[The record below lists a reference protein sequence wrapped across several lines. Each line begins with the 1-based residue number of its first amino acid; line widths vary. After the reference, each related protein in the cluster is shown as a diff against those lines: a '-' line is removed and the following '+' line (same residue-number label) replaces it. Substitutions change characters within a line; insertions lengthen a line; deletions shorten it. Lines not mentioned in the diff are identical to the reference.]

1 MDNLKLPYKVRKYIK
16 ENKKEIDD
24 CILSAVEGNKKT
36 YLYITDLD
44 VVVDYILDYS
54 IYSTEFYQA
63 IINYCKYLLE
73 EEGYYV
79 KLYTEN
85 PDELDWLSKLED
97 YSDDKFKP
105 MMIVFS
111 NEKDYKRDNVVS
123 GGAQLVGGLIGL
135 ITMFTES

>member
-1 MDNLKLPYKVRKYIK
+1 M
-16 ENKKEIDD
+16 
-24 CILSAVEGNKKT
+24 
-36 YLYITDLD
+36 
-44 VVVDYILDYS
+44 VVDYILDYS

-85 PDELDWLSKLED
+85 SDELDWLSKLED

-111 NEKDYKRDNVVS
+111 NEKDYKRDNVIS